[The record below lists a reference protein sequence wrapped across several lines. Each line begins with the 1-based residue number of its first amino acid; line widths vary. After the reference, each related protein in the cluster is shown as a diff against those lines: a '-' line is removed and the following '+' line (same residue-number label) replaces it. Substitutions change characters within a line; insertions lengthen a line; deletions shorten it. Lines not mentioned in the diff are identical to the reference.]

1 MKSITIVNH
10 WGLLTRWRSSLSLF
24 ILEAIRNIRLW
35 NVLMADKLV
44 AQYGREEIRVI
55 TDVASPRRKGGRRC
69 GGSLQIVMQDL
80 LSV

>member
-44 AQYGREEIRVI
+44 AQYGREEVRVI
-55 TDVASPRRKGGRRC
+55 TDANVLKPGHGHPLADFLKT
-69 GGSLQIVMQDL
+69 GSRTC
-80 LSV
+80 

>member
-10 WGLLTRWRSSLSLF
+10 WGLLTRWRSSLYLS
-24 ILEAIRNIRLW
+24 ILEAIRNVRLW
-35 NVLMADKLV
+35 NVLMADKIV

-55 TDVASPRRKGGRRC
+55 TDVPPHQTKGGRRYS
-69 GGSLQIVMQDL
+69 GSLQIGMQDL